1 LLIMSEFVQSLA
13 NCLVRSLGIVSLALP
28 VFALADASV
37 GEVRAQGAT
46 ETTVVTPARSSRATL
61 TSRTWA
67 PYVAA
72 SYKVAFNGFDVG
84 KFDFESSIK
93 GSSYSLQGQAHLS
106 ALLGV
111 FQWTGMTRTS
121 GTLSGDRP
129 RPAGYAFEFSG
140 SGRSGFVKMGFSGS
154 SVSSFSSFP
163 LLPAPPGNIPIK
175 DAHLKDVFD
184 PLSAVMALSRG
195 NLDNPCGRRLAIFD
209 GKQRFDLVLSYKG
222 TERLTEAKSSG
233 QPDVVHVCRVR
244 YIPIAG
250 YAPNDEVKAMTQAA
264 IEISLRPV
272 PSANLLVPHQIVIPT
287 AAGTATLTSERISIT
302 TPARAYIALVN

>member
-1 LLIMSEFVQSLA
+1 MSQFVQSLVYRVGRWVGIA
-13 NCLVRSLGIVSLALP
+13 ALVVPA
-28 VFALADASV
+28 FAVADGAV
-37 GEVRAQGAT
+37 GGTQAQEAAG
-46 ETTVVTPARSSRATL
+46 TTVLTRARSSRSMLA
-61 TSRTWA
+61 SRTWA
-67 PYVAA
+67 PYVSA

-84 KFDFESSIK
+84 RFEFESSIK
-93 GSSYSLQGQAHLS
+93 GSSYSLVGQAQLS

-111 FQWTGMTRTS
+111 FQWTGTTRTS

-129 RPAGYAFEFSG
+129 HPAGYAFEFSG
-140 SGRSGFVKMGFSGS
+140 TGRSGFVKMGFKGTT
-154 SVSSFSSFP
+154 VSSFSSFP
-163 LLPAPPGNIPIK
+163 LLPPPPGNIPVK
-175 DAHLKDVFD
+175 DAHLKGVFD

-244 YIPIAG
+244 YVPIAG
-250 YAPNDEVKAMTQAA
+250 YAPSDEVKAMTQAA
-264 IEISLRPV
+264 IEISLRPI
-272 PSANLLVPHQIVIPT
+272 PSANLLVPHQIVVPT

-302 TPARAYIALVN
+302 TPARTYIALVN